1 MYYDKYILWFKKR
14 TFQKQAVFQEIV
26 KVGINPEILLL
37 LWRYIFR
44 QNHNEQMNRV
54 MTVTLDTQADNY
66 ITPALNVGDKSCWRA
81 PSDRINQI
89 INR

>member
-14 TFQKQAVFQEIV
+14 IFQKQAVFQEIA

-44 QNHNEQMNRV
+44 
-54 MTVTLDTQADNY
+54 
-66 ITPALNVGDKSCWRA
+66 
-81 PSDRINQI
+81 
-89 INR
+89 